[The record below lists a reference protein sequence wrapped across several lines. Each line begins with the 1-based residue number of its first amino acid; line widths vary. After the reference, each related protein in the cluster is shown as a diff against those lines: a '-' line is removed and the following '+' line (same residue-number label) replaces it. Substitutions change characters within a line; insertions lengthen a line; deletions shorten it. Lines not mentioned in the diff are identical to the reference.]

1 MTNTVHRP
9 VDHSEAIPTA
19 GHRLFAQAR
28 FMDFHEDAKRP
39 AEAIAQVA
47 EDAVRQH
54 HAALGVPRGEVH
66 RVGSLT

>member
-1 MTNTVHRP
+1 MTEPGRAASRAAYINRP
-9 VDHSEAIPTA
+9 
-19 GHRLFAQAR
+19 QAR